1 MISVRRSPSVTLS
14 SIAFSSIW
22 LVVFSSAF
30 VRTEP
35 AIYDLLI
42 LLVGGALF
50 LFSFVRPSGQFL
62 TPYLL
67 LFVFMICNF
76 IPMIGLSDDHFGV
89 ALIQA
94 ILTVYLIL
102 TWVFFSGL
110 IREYQEKAFLTIMNA
125 YTACGTLSAF
135 LGVTAYFHVIPSANL
150 FIWEGSRAVGF
161 FKDPNVFG
169 PFLVPVCVYSLYRI
183 INAASNKRWY
193 WVFTLSFCSLGV
205 LFSFCRAAWIS
216 LVIGFVIFLLLPG
229 SIQLRQKFSI
239 IFITLAV
246 AISAILVVQQNEQ
259 ASRLLSGRTSL
270 QGYDDERFAT
280 QASAFEIALSN
291 PMGIGGHQ
299 TDFLFGLPPHNLYIT
314 TMTEYGWFGFVSLVG
329 FMLLSLQNALRSAL
343 LDDPPRKPLHGIVV
357 ASLVGLMV
365 GVLSIDPLHWR
376 HFWLLFALAWLPM
389 SRQPHP
395 GRREHLGAIER
406 PNRTA

>member
-1 MISVRRSPSVTLS
+1 MISVRKPS
-14 SIAFSSIW
+14 SIALSSVAFSSVW
-22 LVVFSSAF
+22 LVIFSSAF

-50 LFSFVRPSGQFL
+50 LFGFVKSHGQFL
-62 TPYLL
+62 APYLL
-67 LFVFMICNF
+67 LFVFTICNF
-76 IPMIGLSDDHFGV
+76 IPMIGLSDDHFSV

-94 ILTVYLIL
+94 ILTIYLIL
-102 TWVFFSGL
+102 TWVFFSSL
-110 IREYQEKAFLTIMNA
+110 IKEYQEKAFLTIMNA
-125 YTACGTLSAF
+125 YTACGTFSAF
-135 LGVTAYFHVIPSANL
+135 LGVTAYFHLIPSANL

-169 PFLVPVCVYSLYRI
+169 PFLVPVCIYSLYRI
-183 INAASNKRWY
+183 INATGTKRWY
-193 WVFTLSFCSLGV
+193 WVFALSFCSLGV

-216 LVIGFVIFLLLPG
+216 LILGFVIFLLLPG

-239 IFITLAV
+239 ILITLAV
-246 AISAILVVQQNEQ
+246 GIFAILLVQQNEQ

-314 TMTEYGWFGFVSLVG
+314 TITEYGWLGFVSLVG
-329 FMLLSLQNALRSAL
+329 FMLLSLQNAFKSAL
-343 LDDPPRKPLHGIVV
+343 LDDSSRKPLHGIVV
-357 ASLVGLMV
+357 ASLIGLMI

-376 HFWLLFALAWLPM
+376 HFWLLFSLAWLPM
-389 SRQPHP
+389 SKQSDTEQYKRFKAPKPVRHMS
-395 GRREHLGAIER
+395 
-406 PNRTA
+406 